1 VDSKAFAQARRYL
14 YYSRGTTG
22 AAIVASFALALAF
35 VAFLTVAFL
44 LLELV
49 VYQGRLF
56 DKPEAR
62 KELER
67 WCQREQLDETARND
81 LLKTYEQGYG
91 IGLVSLSVRHQGT
104 WYADLA
110 GPVAANWEW
119 TRKNHSYLAG
129 LICMFLAT
137 GMVHIFLA
145 LGLHSAAIRAVT
157 EAAHRLRRAVYLH
170 TLRVGKLSL
179 AGSAG
184 APPVPSFT
192 RELET
197 LQEGL
202 YVWLT
207 TTFKEPLKFLLVLTF
222 ALALDSGSGWPW
234 LSVFG
239 LVFTL
244 LLWLVGGYIAQSAR
258 RLDRRHALAAAE
270 QTALLQES
278 LHMMRLV
285 VGYGMEAF
293 NGTRVERQLSEYHTH
308 TRARLASRALMRQLL
323 LLLVLVAAALVCYA
337 VGWGLLNG
345 HLRLSQTLIVGFAL
359 VSLYRPLRQL
369 MDRQRVLAAAEQAAK
384 PVFKFLAAE
393 ADVRQVVGAEFLAP
407 MTRDLVFQNV
417 TVRDGSSDEPL
428 LNKVSFTILAGERVA
443 LVGESEREKLAI
455 AYLIPRFLDPTEG
468 EVRIDGR
475 KLPWVTLESVRN
487 QVAMVL
493 QDDLVFTDT
502 VRNNIGVGDTNSS
515 LPRII
520 EAAKTAHAHQF
531 IQKLPQGYDT
541 VIGEMGHVLTLSE
554 KYRIALARAILHDP
568 TILILEEPTD
578 SLPND
583 VKALLEDTMTRFLPN
598 RTVVFLAHR
607 MATIRQA
614 HRILYLHKGNLEAQG
629 DHDTLLQSVDR
640 YRHVI
645 YLEFNVFAD
654 ES

>member
-1 VDSKAFAQARRYL
+1 MDSKAFAQARRYL

-49 VYQGRLF
+49 IYQGRLF
-56 DKPEAR
+56 DKPDAR
-62 KELER
+62 KELDR
-67 WCQREQLDETARND
+67 WSQREHLDEAARAE
-81 LLKTYEQGYG
+81 LLNTYDQGYG
-91 IGLVSLSVRHQGT
+91 IGLVSLAVRHQGA
-104 WYADLA
+104 WYADVA
-110 GPVAANWEW
+110 GPVAANWDW

-129 LICMFLAT
+129 LICLFMAT
-137 GMVHIFLA
+137 GVIHILLA
-145 LGLHSAAIRAVT
+145 LALHRAAIRAVT

-184 APPVPSFT
+184 TPPVPSFT

-202 YVWLT
+202 YIWLT
-207 TTFKEPLKFLLVLTF
+207 TTFKEPLKFLLVLVF
-222 ALALDSGSGWPW
+222 ALALDWGTGWPW
-234 LSVFG
+234 LSVFS
-239 LVFTL
+239 LVFVL
-244 LLWLVGGYIAQSAR
+244 LVWLVGGYISQTAR
-258 RLDRRHALAAAE
+258 RMDREYALAAAQ

-293 NGTRVERQLSEYHTH
+293 NGTRVERQLSDYHDH
-308 TRARLASRALMRQLL
+308 TRARLTSRALMRQLF
-323 LLLVLVAAALVCYA
+323 LLLVLVAAAVLFYA
-337 VGWGLLNG
+337 LGWSLLNG

-359 VSLYRPLRQL
+359 LSLYRPLRL
-369 MDRQRVLAAAEQAAK
+369 LLERQRALAAAEHAAK
-384 PVFKFLAAE
+384 PVFKFLATE
-393 ADVRQVVGAEFLAP
+393 GDVRQVVGAEFLTP
-407 MTRDLVFQNV
+407 MTRELVFQNV
-417 TVRDGSSDEPL
+417 TLRDSATEETL
-428 LNKVSFTILAGERVA
+428 LNNITFTILAGERVA
-443 LVGESEREKLAI
+443 LVGESEREKLAV

-487 QVAMVL
+487 QVSMVL

-502 VRNNIGVGDTNSS
+502 VRNNIGCGDPNAS

-568 TILILEEPTD
+568 TILILEEPTEPIP
-578 SLPND
+578 SD

-598 RTVVFLAHR
+598 RTVIFLAHR

-629 DHDTLLQSVDR
+629 DHEVLLQSVDR
-640 YRHVI
+640 YRHII
-645 YLEFNVFAD
+645 YLEFNPFAD